1 MLSVLSSQLK
11 ARELVTKFDYRNLA
25 PLYANEEMRICIRK
39 DASRTD
45 KYDVWIEGRD
55 GGYAVR
61 GSALIGNT
69 SLSSR

>member
-1 MLSVLSSQLK
+1 
-11 ARELVTKFDYRNLA
+11 VTKFDYRNLA
-25 PLYANEEMRICIRK
+25 PLYANEEMRICVRK
-39 DASRTD
+39 DALRID

-61 GSALIGNT
+61 GSALIGNN